1 MRDHRKLVIYDLN
14 ERDPYRGALLLMGV
28 GIGEHYASA
37 TWEDR
42 GYRVRGPAT
51 LEARR
56 ALREALRRNG
66 FREDQLP
73 AALRPVEPEDAIEA
87 DADTRDYVGRAL
99 QVHNQAGFGRKE
111 SSVARAMLYNLAPP
125 GSVIIVPDPMW
136 LSDTWAGMLAAA
148 AARGC
153 RVYIIA
159 PAAANAPSPQKP
171 LLAVERRILGR
182 LLELHSLLDPA
193 IRRAG
198 GDLRVGL
205 FTAHAAIDD
214 PVGRRREIREGLAR
228 FPWIRQVVPFDDRTL
243 AVLEQ
248 PGVVSASGQDATALA
263 HDEKPRD
270 LQLHQK
276 SQLIARP
283 GAIAALLRQPGWDD
297 ALARSLRMQT
307 EETARFAD
315 QIGFMTPVVDTLATR
330 ANDALLR
337 GYEQAVP
344 EAERKRVSFY
354 FSVGTQNEDDRGIVS
369 DAEATLIVSGVQASA
384 GLVDLFTVM
393 ARSDWITTD
402 AELARYV
409 PVSRGWMSGLAWK
422 LRAAF

>member
-1 MRDHRKLVIYDLN
+1 
-14 ERDPYRGALLLMGV
+14 MGV

-56 ALREALRRNG
+56 AVREALRRNG
-66 FREDQLP
+66 FRDDQIPL
-73 AALRPVEPEDAIEA
+73 ALRPVEPAETVEA
-87 DADTRDYVGRAL
+87 NADTRDYVGRAL

-159 PAAANAPSPQKP
+159 PASANAPSPQAP
-171 LLAVERRILGR
+171 LLAVQRRVLGR
-182 LLELHSLLDPA
+182 LLALRSLLGPA
-193 IRRAG
+193 IDEAH
-198 GDLRVGL
+198 GDLHVGL
-205 FTAHAAIDD
+205 FAAHAAIDD
-214 PVGRRREIREGLAR
+214 PAGRRREIRDGLAR
-228 FPWIRQVVPFDDRTL
+228 SPWIRQVVPFDDKTM

-248 PGVVSASGQDATALA
+248 PGVVAASGRDATALA

-283 GAIAALLRQPGWDD
+283 GAIAALLRQPGWDE

-315 QIGFMTPVVDTLATR
+315 QIGFTTPAVDTLATR
-330 ANDALLR
+330 QNDALLR

-354 FSVGTQNEDDRGIVS
+354 FSLGTQNQDDRGIVS

-384 GLVDLFTVM
+384 GLVDLFTLM

-402 AELARYV
+402 AQLAKYV
-409 PVSRGWMSGLAWK
+409 PGTRGWMSRLAWK
-422 LRAAF
+422 IRAAF